1 VGRRGEKVLRKLV
14 RDGNLLGEDGLERQS
29 LWFGSFPRTPIVL
42 EKWAGDKVEFSKG
55 EKWSNVTWNDLYT
68 SE

>member
-1 VGRRGEKVLRKLV
+1 V

-29 LWFGSFPRTPIVL
+29 LWFGSFPRSPIVL
-42 EKWAGDKVEFSKG
+42 KMWAGDKVEFSKG
-55 EKWSNVTWNDLYT
+55 KKWSKGTWDNLYI